1 MHSEQW
7 KLPAIVYDDAFQDGF
22 LQCTVELLWLE
33 HLWNHVDIM
42 QQLLQCTVELL
53 WLEHLWNHVDIN
65 AAAFTM
71 YSRTSMARTP
81 VKP

>member
-53 WLEHLWNHVDIN
+53 WLEHLWNHVDIMQQLLQC
-65 AAAFTM
+65 T
-71 YSRTSMARTP
+71 
-81 VKP
+81 VELLWLEHL